1 MSWSG
6 MDLDYSIIFYYI
18 SRPHPFTFSNS
29 IPSHN
34 WLDSIKTGPRNVWY
48 TRTAKCQLLSGL
60 LKSLWYDIHFAK
72 PIARIY
78 IQKNNRTSNVI
89 HIGVKK
95 GTFWASSKSNMHLA
109 SHTFSVFLLWNFHYS
124 KTWIQRCIPNIF
136 SMNYI
141 KCTEK
146 YRQIW
151 MYTWIWF

>member
-6 MDLDYSIIFYYI
+6 MDLDYSIIFYCI

-34 WLDSIKTGPRNVWY
+34 WLESIKIGPSNVWHTDKY
-48 TRTAKCQLLSGL
+48 QLLSGL

-72 PIARIY
+72 AIARNY
-78 IQKNNRTSNVI
+78 SQKNNRTSDVI

-95 GTFWASSKSNMHLA
+95 GTFLASSKSNMRLA
-109 SHTFSVFLLWNFHYS
+109 SHTFSVFLLWKFHYS
-124 KTWIQRCIPNIF
+124 KTWIQRYIPNIF
-136 SMNYI
+136 NMNSI
-141 KCTEK
+141 KCSEK
-146 YRQIW
+146 YRPIS